1 MQLQNCMEKQRL
13 KEANQTVETVE
24 IHVHA
29 NTNWWY
35 GETERFM
42 ETKEIRETVETN
54 GDAHKYN
61 VFIIGID

>member
-13 KEANQTVETVE
+13 KETNQTVETVE

-29 NTNWWY
+29 NTNWLY